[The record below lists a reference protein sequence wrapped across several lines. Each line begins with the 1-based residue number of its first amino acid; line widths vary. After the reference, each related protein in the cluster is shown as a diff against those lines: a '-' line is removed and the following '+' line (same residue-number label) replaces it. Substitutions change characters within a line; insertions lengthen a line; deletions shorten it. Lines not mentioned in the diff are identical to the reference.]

1 MAAPIVAGLAALIL
15 QRYPDMTVLDLIEE
29 VISRCKPIE
38 TGGIRQGYGL
48 VRVGMS

>member
-29 VISRCKPIE
+29 VISRNTSK
-38 TGGIRQGYGL
+38 T
-48 VRVGMS
+48 VG